1 MSRGSGTRKGPERQG
16 QTLQPKD
23 YEREVPEET
32 KSRDVGR
39 NKETKEVN
47 EDGRHR
53 QCGIGRRTRRHPG
66 GFSSSRGKPPLHQH
80 EQSRRL
86 SGLSQADCP

>member
-23 YEREVPEET
+23 HEREVSEET

-39 NKETKEVN
+39 NKEKKEVN
-47 EDGRHR
+47 EDGRHS
-53 QCGIGRRTRRHPG
+53 QCGRRRQPG
-66 GFSSSRGKPPLHQH
+66 
-80 EQSRRL
+80 
-86 SGLSQADCP
+86 